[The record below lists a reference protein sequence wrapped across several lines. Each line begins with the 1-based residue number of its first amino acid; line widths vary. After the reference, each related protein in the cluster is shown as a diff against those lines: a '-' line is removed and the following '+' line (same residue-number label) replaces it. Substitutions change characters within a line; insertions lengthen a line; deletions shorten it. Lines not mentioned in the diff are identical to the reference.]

1 MTDSLARYYRTMAR
15 NNAWSNHRLLEAC
28 SGLTQ
33 EEFDA
38 PRVSFFPSLT
48 LTLNHILFVDLFYL
62 DALEDRPRAFSEDT
76 PCATVAALRAAQSA
90 TDRRLIALCDALDAA
105 RLARPTSLVRDTG
118 VVEDRTDQVLG
129 HLFLHQIHHRGQA
142 HAMMAGTR
150 VAPPQLD
157 EFLLGSDAPLR
168 AGDLAALGFGENEV
182 WPPSTRD
189 APAKV

>member
-1 MTDSLARYYRTMAR
+1 MSDSSLVRYYRTMAR
-15 NNAWSNHRLLEAC
+15 NNAWSNHRLLDAC

-48 LTLNHILFVDLFYL
+48 MTLNHILFVDLFYL
-62 DALEDRPRAFSEDT
+62 DALEDRPRAFTEDT

-105 RLARPTSLVRDTG
+105 RLTRAVSLIRDTG
-118 VVEDRTDQVLG
+118 VIEDRTDRALA
-129 HLFLHQIHHRGQA
+129 HLFVHQIHHRGQV
-142 HAMMAGTR
+142 HAMLAGTQ

-157 EFLLGSDAPLR
+157 EWFLANDRKVSSVELEEA
-168 AGDLAALGFGENEV
+168 LAFTSATE
-182 WPPSTRD
+182 
-189 APAKV
+189 A